1 MPPALLA
8 LAPVVAKGAQT
19 LIQHKQQG
27 AANKT
32 AAAQAKQ
39 DALAADAQAKLDW
52 EEKQNSPAAQ
62 MARFKN
68 TFALGK
74 LGGKLG
80 GIDKVPKSIAAYYN
94 AQRAMPTYTG
104 QSSYREP
111 VKASGGGW
119 NIAAGIADA
128 LGQYSPSSFA
138 KPKSAALPAAT
149 GFGAGSS
156 FGNEFKTGQLASVL
170 SSAAPAVTSFTR
182 QPWDQ
187 TQLQYSTP
195 GSRMP
200 TVFSPSNYDP
210 KTGRAF

>member
-39 DALAADAQAKLDW
+39 DALAADSQAKLDW

-80 GIDKVPKSIAAYYN
+80 GIDKIPKSIAAYYN
-94 AQRAMPTYTG
+94 SQRAMPTYTG

-111 VKASGGGW
+111 VKAGGGGW
-119 NIAAGIADA
+119 NIAAGITDA
-128 LGQYSPSSFA
+128 LSQYSPSSF
-138 KPKSAALPAAT
+138 KKGPSAGLPAAT

-156 FGNEFKTGQLASVL
+156 FGSPYATGQVNQALNPSKLMDIPIKKVGFG
-170 SSAAPAVTSFTR
+170 PA
-182 QPWDQ
+182 
-187 TQLQYSTP
+187 
-195 GSRMP
+195 
-200 TVFSPSNYDP
+200 
-210 KTGRAF
+210 